1 MLPCIMSAPQKN
13 RAPTEFDGPFET
25 AFEIYDDDTRSA
37 NLNVPAQLTD
47 HLNRYIREREL
58 TQEEAAERFD
68 VPQSRI
74 SSFVNGQVSK
84 FTIDYLINMCS
95 RVGIEVDLRVKK

>member
-1 MLPCIMSAPQKN
+1 MSSPQKN
-13 RAPTEFDGPFET
+13 LDPTEFDGPFET
-25 AFEIYDDDTRSA
+25 AFEIYDDDTRFA
-37 NLNVPAQLTD
+37 NLNVRAKLTD
-47 HLNRYIREREL
+47 HLNRYIRERDL

-74 SSFVNGQVSK
+74 SLLVNGRVSK

-95 RVGIEVDLRVKK
+95 RVGIEVDPRVEK